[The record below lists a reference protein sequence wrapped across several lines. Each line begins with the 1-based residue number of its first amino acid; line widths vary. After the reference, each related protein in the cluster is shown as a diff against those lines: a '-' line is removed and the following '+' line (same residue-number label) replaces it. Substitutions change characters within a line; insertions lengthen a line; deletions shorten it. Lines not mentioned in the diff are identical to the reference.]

1 MIDNLNLN
9 QNVFLRGYTHN
20 INQALQSAECTLLT
34 SIYEGFALV
43 VQESLAN
50 GTPVIAYDIK
60 YGPSDMIED
69 GKNGYL
75 IEDGNIDQL
84 ARKIYMYLFKNED
97 EKNKFIESAIL
108 KAQSYSYERFANNW
122 NDLFNNLENKEES
135 YKPSVKLTN
144 IELKKQFTKLVLELN

>member
-1 MIDNLNLN
+1 
-9 QNVFLRGYTHN
+9 
-20 INQALQSAECTLLT
+20 
-34 SIYEGFALV
+34 
-43 VQESLAN
+43 
-50 GTPVIAYDIK
+50 
-60 YGPSDMIED
+60 
-69 GKNGYL
+69 
-75 IEDGNIDQL
+75 
-84 ARKIYMYLFKNED
+84 MYLFKNED